1 MTGSASV
8 SHTSPPSALRT
19 AVVMA
24 IAVAALGYFVDVFDI
39 LLFSVVRVASL
50 RELGVAPG
58 EQLGTGL
65 TLLGIQNAGL
75 MIGGILFGIYGDRAG
90 RRSVLFGSILLYS
103 LANLANALIH
113 SVPAYA
119 ACRFVAGLGLAGE
132 LGAGVTLVSELMPT
146 RLRGYGTAI
155 IASVGL
161 AGGLVA
167 PWVGTVLPWRNA
179 FVVGGVAGLVLLL
192 LRLAVHES
200 PLFRDLERRAVSRGN
215 LLMLLGSRERLWRY
229 FRAFLTGLPIWYAI
243 GILVSLAPE
252 VGRGL
257 GLSAPLSV
265 APALFNMYLGFVIGD
280 ISSGLLSQ
288 ALRSRRK
295 VMLLY
300 LLILGAT
307 VTAMLGWR
315 GLTPQ
320 AFYWL
325 CLPLGIGA
333 GYWVL
338 FVTTSAEQFGTN
350 LRATVATSLPNLVR
364 GAIIPI
370 AALFHGL
377 ASSVGIPGSAAIVGA
392 LCVGVAI
399 AALVGTPE
407 TFDRDLDYVE
417 S

>member
-1 MTGSASV
+1 MTGSASM
-8 SHTSPPSALRT
+8 SGT
-19 AVVMA
+19 AESGVRPAVILA

-39 LLFSVVRVASL
+39 LLFSVVRVSSL
-50 RELGVAPG
+50 RDLGVPVT

-65 TLLGIQNAGL
+65 TLLSIQNAGL

-103 LANLANALIH
+103 VANLVNAGVH
-113 SVPAYA
+113 SVQAYA

-146 RLRGYGTAI
+146 RMRGYGTAI

-167 PWVGTVLPWRNA
+167 PWVGTNLPWRSA
-179 FVVGGVAGLVLLL
+179 FVVGGVAGLVLLG

-200 PLFRDLERRAVSRGN
+200 PLFRSLEKTSVPRGN
-215 LLMLLGSRERLWRY
+215 LLLLLGSRQRVWRY
-229 FRAFLTGLPIWYAI
+229 LRAFLTGLPIWYAI
-243 GILVSLAPE
+243 GILISLAPE
-252 VGRGL
+252 IGKGL
-257 GLSAPLSV
+257 GLTAPV
-265 APALFNMYLGFVIGD
+265 AVGPALFNMYVGFVIGD

-300 LLILGAT
+300 LLLLGGTVWAILG
-307 VTAMLGWR
+307 WQ
-315 GLTPQ
+315 GLSPER
-320 AFYWL
+320 FYAL
-325 CLPLGIGA
+325 CLPLGIGS

-338 FVTTSAEQFGTN
+338 FITSAAEQFGTN
-350 LRATVATSLPNLVR
+350 LRATVATSISNLVR

-370 AALFHGL
+370 AAAFHFLVPWIGL
-377 ASSVGIPGSAAIVGA
+377 RGSAGLLGVV
-392 LCVGVAI
+392 CVGVAI
-399 AALVGTPE
+399 AAVLRTPE
-407 TFDRDLDYVE
+407 TFDRDLDYLE
-417 S
+417 T

>member
-8 SHTSPPSALRT
+8 PGAAPALRIT
-19 AVVMA
+19 VVLA

-50 RELGVAPG
+50 RDLGVPAG

-65 TLLGIQNAGL
+65 TLLSIQNAGL
-75 MIGGILFGIYGDRAG
+75 MIGGVLFGIYGDRAG

-103 LANLANALIH
+103 AANLANALVH

-119 ACRFVAGLGLAGE
+119 ALRFVAGLGLAGE
-132 LGAGVTLVSELMPT
+132 LGAGVTLVSEMMPT
-146 RLRGYGTAI
+146 RMRGYGTAI

-167 PWVGTVLPWRNA
+167 PWVGTSLPWRTA
-179 FVVGGVAGLVLLL
+179 YVVGGVAGLTLLA

-200 PLFRDLERRAVSRGN
+200 PLFRSLAKSSVPRGN

-229 FRAFLTGLPIWYAI
+229 LRAFLSGLPIWYAI

-252 VGRGL
+252 IGKGL
-257 GLSAPLSV
+257 GVTAPLAV
-265 APALFNMYLGFVIGD
+265 GPALFNMYVGFVVGD

-288 ALRSRRK
+288 ALRSRRW

-300 LLILGAT
+300 LTILGAT
-307 VTAMLGWR
+307 VWTLLGWS
-315 GLTPQ
+315 GLSAGT
-320 AFYWL
+320 FYWL
-325 CLPLGIGA
+325 CIPLGFGS

-338 FVTTSAEQFGTN
+338 FVTAAAEQFGTN
-350 LRATVATSLPNLVR
+350 LRATVATSIANLVR
-364 GAIIPI
+364 GTIIPI
-370 AALFHGL
+370 AAVFHAL
-377 ASSVGIPGSAAIVGA
+377 APSLGIRGSAGVVGA
-392 LCVGVAI
+392 VCVVVAM
-399 AALVGTPE
+399 AAVLATPE

-417 S
+417 T

>member
-8 SHTSPPSALRT
+8 PGSAPVVRA
-19 AVVMA
+19 AVVLA

-50 RELGVAPG
+50 RDLGVPAG

-65 TLLGIQNAGL
+65 TLLSIQNAGL
-75 MIGGILFGIYGDRAG
+75 MLGGILFGIYGDRSG

-103 LANLANALIH
+103 VANLANAAVQ

-119 ACRFVAGLGLAGE
+119 ALRFVAGLGLAGE

-146 RLRGYGTAI
+146 RRRGYGTAI

-167 PWVGTVLPWRNA
+167 PWVGTALPWRTA
-179 FVVGGVAGLVLLL
+179 YVVGGLAGLVLLV

-200 PLFRDLERRAVSRGN
+200 PLFRALQKSSVPRGN
-215 LLMLLGSRERLWRY
+215 LLMLFRSRERLWRY
-229 FRAFLTGLPIWYAI
+229 ARAFLSGLPIWYAI

-252 VGRGL
+252 VGKGL
-257 GLSAPLSV
+257 GLGAPLTV
-265 APALFNMYLGFVIGD
+265 APALFNMYLGFVVGD

-288 ALRSRRK
+288 ALRSRRR

-300 LLILGAT
+300 LVLLGAT
-307 VTAMLGWR
+307 VWAMLGGS
-315 GLTPQ
+315 GLSAR

-325 CLPLGIGA
+325 CIPLGIGA

-338 FVTTSAEQFGTN
+338 FVTTAAEQFGTN
-350 LRATVATSLPNLVR
+350 LRATVATSISNLVR
-364 GAIIPI
+364 GTIIPI
-370 AALFHGL
+370 AAVFHAL
-377 ASSVGIPGSAAIVGA
+377 APTLGIRGSAGAVGA
-392 LCVGVAI
+392 VCVAVAI
-399 AALVGTPE
+399 AAVLSTPE

-417 S
+417 T

>member
-1 MTGSASV
+1 MTGSASL
-8 SHTSPPSALRT
+8 PSSAP
-19 AVVMA
+19 AVRLTVVLA

-50 RELGVAPG
+50 RDLGVPAG

-65 TLLGIQNAGL
+65 TLLSIQNAGL

-103 LANLANALIH
+103 VANLANALVQ

-119 ACRFVAGLGLAGE
+119 ALRFVAGLGLAGE
-132 LGAGVTLVSELMPT
+132 LGAGVTLVSEMMPT
-146 RLRGYGTAI
+146 RMRGYGTAI

-167 PWVGTVLPWRNA
+167 PWVGTSLPWRTA
-179 FVVGGVAGLVLLL
+179 YVVGGVAGLTLLG

-200 PLFRDLERRAVSRGN
+200 PLFRNLAKSSVPRGN
-215 LLMLLGSRERLWRY
+215 LMMLLGSRDRLWRY
-229 FRAFLTGLPIWYAI
+229 LRAFLSGLPIWYAI

-252 VGRGL
+252 VGKGL
-257 GLSAPLSV
+257 GLTAPV
-265 APALFNMYLGFVIGD
+265 TVGPALFNMYLGFVIGD

-288 ALRSRRK
+288 AFRSRRW

-300 LLILGAT
+300 LCILGAT
-307 VTAMLGWR
+307 VWTLLGWS
-315 GLTPQ
+315 GLS
-320 AFYWL
+320 ARSFYWL
-325 CLPLGIGA
+325 CIPLGFGS

-338 FVTTSAEQFGTN
+338 FVTTAAEQFGTN
-350 LRATVATSLPNLVR
+350 LRATVATSISNLVR
-364 GAIIPI
+364 GTIIPI
-370 AALFHGL
+370 AAVFHAL
-377 ASSVGIPGSAAIVGA
+377 APSLGIRGSAGVVGA
-392 LCVGVAI
+392 VCVVVAM
-399 AALVGTPE
+399 AAVLATPE

-417 S
+417 T